1 MRTLAILVPLSL
13 SVFACGGS
21 QPPPPTPGNHPFVA
35 AIASA
40 PASTAPPEDP
50 LGVRPLPGMPPPFV
64 PSTPVVYTATN
75 GVTVW
80 LLERHALP
88 VVAITV
94 AIPSGSAADP
104 KGKGGVAFQ

>member
-1 MRTLAILVPLSL
+1 
-13 SVFACGGS
+13 
-21 QPPPPTPGNHPFVA
+21 
-35 AIASA
+35 
-40 PASTAPPEDP
+40 
-50 LGVRPLPGMPPPFV
+50 MPPPFV
-64 PSTPVVYTATN
+64 PPTPVVYTATN

-104 KGKGGVAFQ
+104 KGKGGVAFQTANMLDEGAGKYGALELARATDDIGAELHTSANTDF